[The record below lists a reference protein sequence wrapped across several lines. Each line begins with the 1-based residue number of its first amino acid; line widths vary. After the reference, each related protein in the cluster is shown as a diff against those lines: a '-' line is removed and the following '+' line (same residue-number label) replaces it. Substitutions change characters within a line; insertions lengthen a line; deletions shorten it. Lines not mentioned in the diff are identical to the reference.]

1 MAERVLE
8 ERDDGV
14 RIVRVRTQEDAA
26 PYRASFAGAY
36 QDIFSEPPYNERFF
50 PEEADAVLQQHL
62 IHRENIVILAL
73 SGRAKVV
80 GFGISVPVDARADI
94 SRELRGLLPT
104 RHSYYLAEMG
114 VLSSYR
120 GTGLGSDLVRWRMEL
135 INRRRYSHVV
145 LRTSAVR
152 NASYEMYLRRGF
164 DDMGV
169 YMEVSS
175 RRLDGRVTSDRR
187 LFLTKVLPPPA
198 DLGGDDETEELPAHM
213 LRNFEDGQ
221 QI

>member
-8 ERDDGV
+8 EHDENV
-14 RIVRVRTQEDAA
+14 RIVRVRTQDDAA

-50 PEEADAVLQQHL
+50 PEEANAVLQQHL
-62 IHRENIVILAL
+62 MHRENIVIMAI

-80 GFGISVPVDARADI
+80 GFGISVPVDTRADI

-104 RHSYYLAEMG
+104 RHTYYLAEMG

-120 GTGLGSDLVRWRMEL
+120 GTGLGSKLVQWRMDL
-135 INRRRYSHVV
+135 INHRRFSHVV

-175 RRLDGRVTSDRR
+175 RRIDGRVTTDRR
-187 LFLTKVLPPPA
+187 LFLTKVLPPP
-198 DLGGDDETEELPAHM
+198 DELSGDDETEELPAH
-213 LRNFEDGQ
+213 LLKTFEDGQ
-221 QI
+221 NI

>member
-1 MAERVLE
+1 MAERVLD
-8 ERDDGV
+8 ERSDGT
-14 RIVRVRTQEDAA
+14 RIVRVRSQEEAA

-50 PEEADAVLQQHL
+50 PEEAGGVLQQHL
-62 IHRENIVILAL
+62 SHRENIVLLAL

-80 GFGISVPVDARADI
+80 GFGISVPVDARPDI
-94 SRELRGLLPT
+94 RRELRGLLPI

-120 GTGLGSDLVRWRMEL
+120 GTGVGSALVQWRMDL

-152 NASYEMYLRRGF
+152 NASYEMYMRRGF

-175 RRLDGRVTSDRR
+175 RRMDGRVSTDRR
-187 LFLTKVLPPPA
+187 LFLTMVLPPPA
-198 DLGGDDETEELPAHM
+198 DLHGDDETEELPAHM
-213 LRNFEDGQ
+213 LKTFEDGQ
-221 QI
+221 GI

>member
-8 ERDDGV
+8 ERSDGV
-14 RIVRVRTQEDAA
+14 RLIRVRTPDEAA

-50 PEEADAVLQQHL
+50 PEEANAILQQH
-62 IHRENIVILAL
+62 ISQRDNITLLAVK
-73 SGRAKVV
+73 GRTRVV
-80 GFGISVPVDARADI
+80 GFGISVPVSARPDI
-94 SRELRGLLPT
+94 SRELRGLLPI

-114 VLSSYR
+114 VLGSAR
-120 GTGLGSDLVRWRMEL
+120 GSGLGTALVKWRIDL

-169 YMEVSS
+169 YMEVSA
-175 RRLDGRVTSDRR
+175 RRLDGRVSSDRR
-187 LFLTKVLPPPA
+187 LFLTQVLPPPD
-198 DLGGDDETEELPAHM
+198 DLSPEETEELPKELLAAYRDDH
-213 LRNFEDGQ
+213 D
-221 QI
+221 I